1 MSTYTYLTVTLQLS
15 PNDVRKKTIVFQVF
29 DKDTFGKDDGIGEI
43 QIPLWT
49 VDLDIETDATM
60 ELSPVTKGKD
70 NKPIL
75 IARYHHE

>member
-1 MSTYTYLTVTLQLS
+1 MQQPLNDLREKTL
-15 PNDVRKKTIVFQVF
+15 VFQVF
-29 DKDTFGKDDGIGEI
+29 DKDMIGKDDGIGEI

-49 VDLDIETDATM
+49 VDLDIETDASM

-75 IARYHHE
+75 IARYHHECSNCVT